1 MSGDQT
7 LRLTQTN
14 AREASIRGV
23 RLTVASGPDAGR
35 VFDSTSDRLVVGS
48 ADTADLV
55 LRDDAVS
62 RFQCEITVAD
72 GRVLLKDLESRNG
85 TFVDHVRI
93 IAAELV
99 HGARLTLGQTELRF
113 ELKPDV
119 VGVPLADSGSFG
131 AMVGSSI
138 VMRRVFSL
146 LARAATSD
154 ATVLIVGE
162 TGTGKEVAAESIHRE
177 SARRH
182 CPFVV
187 CDCSAIPSELL
198 EAELFGHEKGA
209 FTGAHQARQGLFE
222 IAQGGTLFLD
232 EIGELSLT
240 LQPKLLRA
248 LERKEV
254 RRVGGNDYRT
264 VDVRVVAAT
273 NRDLKAEVNQR
284 RFRSDLYYRLAVLEI
299 ALPPLRDRP
308 EDLPA
313 LLEHLLAAAGAADTI
328 RHDLTA
334 PAFVTELSRHGWP
347 GNVRELRNYVE
358 RCLVLHEATPLADD
372 GATTDDRL
380 PDTTL
385 PLKQARDRWTR
396 LLERRYCDA
405 VLAANDGNVAAAAR
419 AAGVDRMY
427 FYRLLWR
434 HGLR

>member
-1 MSGDQT
+1 VSGDQT
-7 LRLTQTN
+7 LRLTQRN

-48 ADTADLV
+48 AETADLV
-55 LRDDAVS
+55 LHDDAVS

-85 TFVDHVRI
+85 TFVEHVRI

-99 HGARLTLGQTELRF
+99 NGSRLTLGQTELRF

-119 VGVPLADSGSFG
+119 VGVPLADGGSFG
-131 AMVGSSI
+131 SMVGSSI

-146 LARAATSD
+146 LARAAASD

-177 SARRH
+177 STRRRS
-182 CPFVV
+182 PFVV

-254 RRVGGNDYRT
+254 RRVGGNDYHT

-299 ALPPLRDRP
+299 TLPPLRDRP
-308 EDLPA
+308 DDLPA
-313 LLEHLLAAAGAADTI
+313 LLEHLLAAAGATDAI

-334 PAFVTELSRHGWP
+334 PDFLTELSRHGWP

-358 RCLVLHEATPLADD
+358 RCLVLHEAAPLAED
-372 GATTDDRL
+372 GSATSDRL